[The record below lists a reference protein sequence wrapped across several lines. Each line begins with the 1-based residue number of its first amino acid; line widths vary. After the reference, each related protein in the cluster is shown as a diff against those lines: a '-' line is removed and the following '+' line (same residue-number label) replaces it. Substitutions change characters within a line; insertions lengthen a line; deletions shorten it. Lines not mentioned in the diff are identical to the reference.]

1 MTYTLGML
9 ALAVF
14 AVTGVVAGGR
24 KGMDILTIVIL
35 GNVTAIGGGTMR
47 DIILDVN
54 PIYWIAD
61 LTYLRVSTGAS
72 IAAFFLVP
80 KISRTFQ
87 LFEYADGLG
96 LAMFAV
102 LATEKTLLLG
112 FSGPVAVLMGMI
124 TGISGGMLRD
134 ILTARMPLLFGRE
147 LYATPVIVGC
157 SFFCRLPRLVRCRW
171 IWTTHCHFSNFRL
184 QGRCHPVGIVLSG
197 LADLRR
203 KQVTNSCLN
212 SQGLFVKGL
221 IGRQRRAREGGLGL
235 GRFSLLRCFG

>member
-35 GNVTAIGGGTMR
+35 GNVTAIGGGTLR

-61 LTYLRVSTGAS
+61 LTYLWVSTGAS

-80 KISRTFQ
+80 KISRTFR
-87 LFEYADGLG
+87 LLEYADGLG

-124 TGISGGMLRD
+124 TGISGSMLRD

-157 SFFCRLPRLVRCRW
+157 SFFVVCHDWMGAAWYGQLIAISIIFAFRAAAIRW
-171 IWTTHCHFSNFRL
+171 
-184 QGRCHPVGIVLSG
+184 G
-197 LADLRR
+197 LYYPDWLTFAGNR
-203 KQVTNSCLN
+203 
-212 SQGLFVKGL
+212 
-221 IGRQRRAREGGLGL
+221 
-235 GRFSLLRCFG
+235 